1 MQFIPYNVSYI
12 LHKLD
17 DMGYEA
23 YIVGGCV
30 RDMVMKRKPHDF
42 DICTAASPQ
51 KVIEIFEADGKE
63 VILTGIQHGTV
74 SVVIDKEVFEITTFR
89 IDGSYEDGRHPN
101 SVVFTTDVEKDLAR
115 RDFTI
120 NAMAYSPLVG
130 LIDPFNGLEDIKKK
144 ILRTVGNPKDRFA
157 EDALR
162 ILRAVRF
169 QAVLGFSIDFNTKA
183 EMRAQRENLLKISK
197 ERICA
202 EMNKMFEGIYLSKA
216 INNFKD
222 IMVPIIPEFK
232 DMVGFNQHNP
242 YHKYD
247 VWLHTYH
254 TIKSCPLDRITR
266 LAALFH
272 DIGKPHCFQQEEI
285 NGELRFHFKGH
296 AEKSVEI
303 TEEILKDLRF
313 SNKDIEEILLLIK
326 YHDVTFSPT
335 KKFIRKML
343 TKMSRE
349 DLKKLIA
356 LRVAD
361 VLGQGL
367 ADMRDDRIVRAF
379 DTFELLMHFDDE
391 EECFS
396 LKQLAIDGND
406 LKEIGMKPGP
416 QMGKVLNTLLEMVI
430 QEEIENEKE
439 VLLDF
444 VTNKWKE

>member
-12 LHKLD
+12 LHKLN

-23 YIVGGCV
+23 YIVGGCI
-30 RDMVMKRKPHDF
+30 RDMVMKKKPHDF

-51 KVIEIFEADGKE
+51 KVIEIFEAEGKE
-63 VILTGIQHGTV
+63 VISTGLQHGTV

-89 IDGSYEDGRHPN
+89 IDGNYEDGRHPN
-101 SVVFTTDVEKDLAR
+101 SIVFTTDIEKDLAR

-120 NAMAYSPLVG
+120 NTMAYNPFVG

-144 ILRTVGNPKDRFA
+144 ILRTVGSPKDRFE

-169 QAVLGFSIDFNTKA
+169 QAVLGFNIDFDTKI
-183 EMRAQRENLLKISK
+183 EMKAQRENLLKISK

-202 EMNKMFEGIYLSKA
+202 EINKMFEGIYLSEA
-216 INNFKD
+216 IDNFRD
-222 IMVPIIPEFK
+222 VMIPIIPEFK
-232 DMVGFNQHNP
+232 DMIGFNQHNP

-247 VWLHTYH
+247 VWSHTYN
-254 TIKSCPLDRITR
+254 TIIFCPLDRITQ

-272 DIGKPHCFQQEEI
+272 DIGKPHCFQQEEV

-303 TEEILKDLRF
+303 TEKILRDLRF

-343 TKMSRE
+343 TKMTKE
-349 DLKKLIA
+349 DLKRLID
-356 LRVAD
+356 LRIAD
-361 VLGQGL
+361 VLGQGFADIEDGRIKL
-367 ADMRDDRIVRAF
+367 AL
-379 DTFELLMHFDDE
+379 DTLELLIHFNDK

-406 LKEIGMKPGP
+406 LKEIGIEPGP
-416 QMGKVLNTLLEMVI
+416 QMGKILNTLLEMVI
-430 QEEIENEKE
+430 QEKIENKKD
-439 VLLDF
+439 VLLNF
-444 VTNKWKE
+444 VANKWNE